1 MHKLKKERE
10 EAEEPEDAEKVAA
23 LEEQIDKMTYEER
36 LRFASEECV
45 FYKHPIVKMGRKYS
59 IPKSTLHRKVQ
70 QMKKDGIAPEEAIIE
85 LTQDHEDQDN
95 EHTMDEE
102 NTIQELA
109 S

>member
-1 MHKLKKERE
+1 MIKLKRERE
-10 EAEEPEDAEKVAA
+10 EAETEDPDKVAA

-70 QMKKDGIAPEEAIIE
+70 QMKRDGMVPVDAIDFNQDQEE
-85 LTQDHEDQDN
+85 QG
-95 EHTMDEE
+95 DEQT
-102 NTIQELA
+102 N
-109 S
+109 